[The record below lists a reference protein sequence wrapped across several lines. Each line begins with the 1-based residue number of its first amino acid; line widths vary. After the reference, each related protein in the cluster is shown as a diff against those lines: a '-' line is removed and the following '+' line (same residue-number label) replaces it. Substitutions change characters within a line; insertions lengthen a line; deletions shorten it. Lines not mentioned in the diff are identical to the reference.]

1 MVKSKLSFVV
11 ASALAAAF
19 GTATAEPLPLNES
32 QMDAVTA
39 GVGFTS
45 ATTIAKQVQI
55 QELIQ
60 EQKLALFNVFT
71 EVAGFSSVAE
81 AEADA
86 QGPNAD
92 SQTFTFT
99 EVTPTTTTGAYK
111 VNSLAKSIAL
121 VDPRPIPGRIGP
133 PTPRPTTP

>member
-1 MVKSKLSFVV
+1 MVRNKLSFVL
-11 ASALAAAF
+11 ASALAGTLGAAN
-19 GTATAEPLPLNES
+19 AEPLTLNDP
-32 QMDAVTA
+32 QMDVVTA

-45 ATTIAKQVQI
+45 TTTVTKTVQI

-71 EVAGFSSVAE
+71 EVEGFSAVAE

-92 SQTFTFT
+92 AQTFTFA
-99 EVTPTTTTGAYK
+99 EVVPVGGPNFK
-111 VNSLAKSIAL
+111 VNSLSKSIGL
-121 VDPRPIPGRIGP
+121 VDPRAIPSR
-133 PTPRPTTP
+133 

>member
-1 MVKSKLSFVV
+1 MVKSKFSFVL
-11 ASALAAAF
+11 ASALVGAMGA
-19 GTATAEPLPLNES
+19 ATAGPLTLNEN
-32 QMDAVTA
+32 QMDGVTA

-45 ATTIAKQVQI
+45 NTTVRKLVNIT
-55 QELIQ
+55 ENIQ

-71 EVAGFSSVAE
+71 EVEGYSAVAE

-92 SQTFTFT
+92 AQTFTFA
-99 EVTPTTTTGAYK
+99 EVQPTTTPNVFK

-121 VDPRPIPGRIGP
+121 VDPRPIPS
-133 PTPRPTTP
+133 RPQ

>member
-1 MVKSKLSFVV
+1 MVKSKLSFVL

-19 GTATAEPLPLNES
+19 SAATAQPLALNDS
-32 QMDAVTA
+32 QMDGVTA

-45 ATTIAKQVQI
+45 NTQIAKTLQI

-71 EVAGFSSVAE
+71 EVQGFSTVAE

-92 SQTFTFT
+92 AQTFTFG
-99 EVTPTTTTGAYK
+99 EVTPTTTAGFWK
-111 VNSLAKSIAL
+111 VNSLSKSIGL
-121 VDPRPIPGRIGP
+121 VDPRPIPV
-133 PTPRPTTP
+133 RPTTTP

>member
-1 MVKSKLSFVV
+1 MVKTKLSFVL
-11 ASALAAAF
+11 AAALAAAF
-19 GTATAEPLPLNES
+19 GTANAEPLALNES
-32 QMDAVTA
+32 QMDGVTA

-45 ATTIAKQVQI
+45 STLITKMVEI

-71 EVAGFSSVAE
+71 EVEGFSAVAE

-92 SQTFTFT
+92 AQTFTFA
-99 EVTPTTTTGAYK
+99 EVQPVSGVFK
-111 VNSLAKSIAL
+111 VNSLSKSIAL
-121 VDPRPIPGRIGP
+121 VDPRAIPA
-133 PTPRPTTP
+133 RPTTTP

>member
-1 MVKSKLSFVV
+1 MVRKLSFVLG
-11 ASALAAAF
+11 SALAAAL
-19 GTATAEPLPLNES
+19 GAANAEPLALSEP
-32 QMDAVTA
+32 QMDVVTA

-45 ATTIAKQVQI
+45 ATDVRKFVQI

-71 EVAGFSSVAE
+71 EVEGFSAVAE

-86 QGPNAD
+86 EGPNAD
-92 SQTFTFT
+92 AQTFTFA
-99 EVTPTTTTGAYK
+99 EVTPTANFFK

-121 VDPRPIPGRIGP
+121 VDPRAIPGRSGP
-133 PTPRPTTP
+133 PAP

>member
-1 MVKSKLSFVV
+1 MKMVKSKLSLVL
-11 ASALAAAF
+11 ASALAGAF
-19 GTATAEPLPLNES
+19 GTATAEPLALNES
-32 QMDAVTA
+32 QMDGVTA

-45 ATTIAKQVQI
+45 ATNIAKQVRI
-55 QELIQ
+55 NELIQ

-71 EVAGFSSVAE
+71 EVAGYSSVAE

-99 EVTPTTTTGAYK
+99 EVQPVSGTFK

-121 VDPRPIPGRIGP
+121 VDPRPIPV
-133 PTPRPTTP
+133 RPTTTP

>member
-1 MVKSKLSFVV
+1 MVRSRLSFVL
-11 ASALAAAF
+11 ASALIGALGAAN
-19 GTATAEPLPLNES
+19 AEPLVLTES
-32 QMDAVTA
+32 HMDVVTA

-45 ATTIAKQVQI
+45 NTNITKFVQI

-71 EVAGFSSVAE
+71 EVEGFSAVAE

-86 QGPNAD
+86 EGPNAD
-92 SQTFTFT
+92 AQTFTFA
-99 EVTPTTTTGAYK
+99 EVVPVANGTWK

-121 VDPRPIPGRIGP
+121 VDPRPTP
-133 PTPRPTTP
+133 PRPTNAGTAGN

>member
-1 MVKSKLSFVV
+1 MEKRTLSF
-11 ASALAAAF
+11 ALAAALAGAF
-19 GTATAEPLPLNES
+19 GIANAEPLALNES
-32 QMDAVTA
+32 QMDGVTA

-45 ATTIAKQVQI
+45 NTAILKIVEI

-71 EVAGFSSVAE
+71 EVEGFSAVAE

-86 QGPNAD
+86 EGPNAD
-92 SQTFTFT
+92 AQTFTFA
-99 EVTPTTTTGAYK
+99 EVVPTTNGNWK

-121 VDPRPIPGRIGP
+121 VDPRPIPSR
-133 PTPRPTTP
+133 PTPAPAP

>member
-1 MVKSKLSFVV
+1 MVKSKLSFVL

-19 GTATAEPLPLNES
+19 GTATAEPLALNES
-32 QMDAVTA
+32 QMDGVTA

-45 ATTIAKQVQI
+45 NTNIAKLVRI
-55 QELIQ
+55 QENIQ

-71 EVAGFSSVAE
+71 EVQGFSSVAE

-92 SQTFTFT
+92 AQTFTFG
-99 EVTPTTTTGAYK
+99 EVTPITPGVWKA
-111 VNSLAKSIAL
+111 NSLSKSIGL
-121 VDPRPIPGRIGP
+121 VDPRPIPV
-133 PTPRPTTP
+133 RPTTTP

>member
-1 MVKSKLSFVV
+1 MSKLSFVV
-11 ASALAAAF
+11 ASAVAAAF
-19 GTATAEPLPLNES
+19 GTVSAAEPMALNER
-32 QMDAVTA
+32 QMDGVAA

-45 ATTIAKQVQI
+45 ITNIQKIVNI

-71 EVAGFSSVAE
+71 SVEGFSAVAE

-86 QGPNAD
+86 EGPNAD
-92 SQTFTFT
+92 AQTFTFA
-99 EVTPTTTTGAYK
+99 EVVPTTTSPNNNFWK

-121 VDPRPIPGRIGP
+121 VDPRPISGRSAP
-133 PTPRPTTP
+133 PTP